1 MLLVDEDFQKLFVII
16 RVLLTHSSQQE
27 LLRVSYSLIEIG
39 DIFNIKKELTIIRN
53 NSFLRVVFI
62 FIISRIVMIYEINT
76 DCWLDSSFS
85 AKETGN
91 SILYGR
97 LEESKVQGNII
108 T

>member
-1 MLLVDEDFQKLFVII
+1 MIFFLLDRVMLLVDEDFQKLFVII
-16 RVLLTHSSQQE
+16 RVLLTQQE

-39 DIFNIKKELTIIRN
+39 DISNIKKELTIIRN

-85 AKETGN
+85 AKET
-91 SILYGR
+91 R
-97 LEESKVQGNII
+97 
-108 T
+108 

>member
-1 MLLVDEDFQKLFVII
+1 MIFFLLDRVMLLVDEDFQKLFVII
-16 RVLLTHSSQQE
+16 RVLLTQQE

-85 AKETGN
+85 AKET
-91 SILYGR
+91 R
-97 LEESKVQGNII
+97 
-108 T
+108 

>member
-1 MLLVDEDFQKLFVII
+1 
-16 RVLLTHSSQQE
+16 
-27 LLRVSYSLIEIG
+27 
-39 DIFNIKKELTIIRN
+39 
-53 NSFLRVVFI
+53 
-62 FIISRIVMIYEINT
+62 MIYEINT